1 MKGNI
6 LLLVP
11 ILLPIITGLLIDKF
25 ELKKLHK
32 IVTTV
37 LIVNSLILLWIMNMT
52 ETRFELFNI
61 SSLFTINLN
70 IDGISSLF
78 TILASSIWILSSFY
92 AFEYMKHE
100 NNESRYFKYFMITLG
115 IIIGLGF
122 SANMFT
128 FYLFYEFMTLMT
140 FPLVIHSMNKDSM
153 KAGLK
158 YLAYSFSGAALVL
171 IGIIFSYYYGLKPDF
186 LPGGILDMSRIAGN
200 ENLMLLAYL
209 LSFIGFGSKAGMFP
223 LHAWLP
229 TAHPVA
235 PAPASGILSGLITK
249 AGVLGII
256 RMTYFVYGA
265 EFIKGSWAQTVILL
279 LTIFTI
285 FMGSMLAFRTKLLK
299 ERLAY
304 SSVSQVSYVLFGLIL
319 LNIDGFVGSLLHMVF
334 HALIKNILFLSV
346 GAIIYKTGKHYTY
359 EIKGIGKSMPK
370 TMWSFTLGSL
380 ALVGIPPLGGFI
392 SKYYLG
398 MGALNHIDYSL
409 GFIGVVTLILS
420 ALLTGGYLIPI
431 FVDGFF
437 PGNKFDYSKV
447 ERLEPNNYMIIPLII
462 MTVAIVVL
470 GMFPNA
476 LIEFFT
482 SIGNGLL

>member
-52 ETRFELFNI
+52 ETRFQLFNI

-153 KAGLK
+153 KASLK

-235 PAPASGILSGLITK
+235 PAPASGILSGVITK

-265 EFIKGSWAQTVILL
+265 EFIKGSWAQTVILI

-437 PGNKFDYSKV
+437 PGNKFEYLKV